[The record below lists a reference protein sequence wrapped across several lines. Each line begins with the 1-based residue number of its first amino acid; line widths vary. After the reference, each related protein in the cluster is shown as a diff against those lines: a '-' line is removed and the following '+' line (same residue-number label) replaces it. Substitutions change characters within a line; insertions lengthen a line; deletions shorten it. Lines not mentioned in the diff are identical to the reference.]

1 MIQKY
6 NSLSLLEMKKDLK
19 YILLSGITGLILQ
32 LGAMMLVALFLV
44 WFHDQAKS
52 ITSVIGLLTLIIGI
66 GIAHLIAV
74 NIHNYLVKDSKK
86 RELSQKGNNYATLV
100 LIVVVPF
107 LIYPYLDWLE
117 VNLTQTIYYSAA
129 LTAFLI
135 GISLCF
141 YLTTVKVD

>member
-1 MIQKY
+1 
-6 NSLSLLEMKKDLK
+6 MKKDLK
-19 YILLSGITGLILQ
+19 YILLSGITGLMLQ

-52 ITSVIGLLTLIIGI
+52 ITSVIGLLTLIIGV

-86 RELSQKGNNYATLV
+86 RELSQKGNNYATIA

-117 VNLTQTIYYSAA
+117 TNLTEMIYYGISIIS
-129 LTAFLI
+129 FLI
-135 GISLCF
+135 GILLCF
-141 YLTTVKVD
+141 CLNILITD